1 MRLFLLLLIVL
12 SLKSCAAPVIGGVG
26 AIALSSSAQ
35 EKGLGTSIND
45 KVIYVRL
52 RNAIHNWNPSVSQK
66 VSISVDNGSIL
77 VTGQLENINT
87 KIDLT
92 KTIWDVNGVKEVN
105 NQVQISKISNLKNI
119 AKDLASLGEIRA
131 KLMASKELNSLN
143 FSVDVVNNIAYISGV
158 ASSDEEIAI
167 VTQIAQEARFII
179 EVQNFVK
186 VNKEKSLFPYL

>member
-52 RNAIHNWNPSVSQK
+52 RNAIHDWNPSVSQK
-66 VSISVDNGSIL
+66 VSISVDSGSIL
-77 VTGQLENINT
+77 VTGQLKDINT

-92 KTIWDVNGVKEVN
+92 KIIWDVSGVKEVN
-105 NQVQISKISNLKNI
+105 NQVQISKSSNLKNI

-143 FSVDVVNNIAYISGV
+143 FSVDVVNNIAYISGI

-167 VTQIAQEARFII
+167 VTQLAQEARFIK

-186 VNKEKSLFPYL
+186 VNKDKR